1 MVRSAL
7 QLIRVGPVLR
17 RPLLTLT
24 AIVFL
29 FEVSIYS
36 QSTDQNFPT
45 PVRNNEINGVI
56 KSRDVG
62 DARLTT
68 HFYTFDGSQGDL
80 FVNIQTSN
88 FAGDLDI
95 FMMPGLRPL
104 SKIVIYPD
112 LSVAETGRVLY
123 LRKAETLLLRIEG
136 RSPGDDDAT
145 YRIKF
150 AGSFVASRAE
160 DVLPP
165 EVPKAKT
172 DPESSVRVNS
182 VGTIIEIIPKVTPS
196 AKAVETAVIDAAKS
210 GANEKDAPEDARTV
224 TEAKRIK
231 PPKEEKTAPPKT
243 EVIVSDPLES
253 KTKEG
258 SPKVSA
264 KVTPGKRNRTGGKA
278 KPAAKGTTEE
288 VAKTENPKVM
298 PVETPSVPTSRPP
311 RKKLPV
317 PREEKPVDP
326 MANIRLVIRFKD
338 GSVIERPMTEVFR
351 FSVERA
357 ILTVISKEG
366 TIGHYKMTDILGVT
380 IE

>member
-1 MVRSAL
+1 M
-7 QLIRVGPVLR
+7 
-17 RPLLTLT
+17 
-24 AIVFL
+24 
-29 FEVSIYS
+29 YS
-36 QSTDQNFPT
+36 QSTDQAFPT

-56 KSRDVG
+56 KARDVG

-160 DVLPP
+160 EVMPP
-165 EVPKAKT
+165 EVPKAKA

-182 VGTIIEIIPKVTPS
+182 VGTIIEIIPKATPS
-196 AKAVETAVIDAAKS
+196 AKAVETAVISAEKS
-210 GANEKDAPEDARTV
+210 GADEKYAPEDAKSV
-224 TEAKRIK
+224 TEEKRETAS
-231 PPKEEKTAPPKT
+231 KEEKPAPPKT

-253 KTKEG
+253 KPKEG
-258 SPKVSA
+258 RPKVSA
-264 KVTPGKRNRTGGKA
+264 KVTSGKGNRSAGKA
-278 KPAAKGTTEE
+278 KPAAAGTTEE
-288 VAKTENPKVM
+288 VAKTENPKVT
-298 PVETPSVPTSRPP
+298 PVETPSVPTSRLS

-366 TIGHYKMTDILGVT
+366 TIGRYKMTDILSVT